1 MEARRRRAAGRRI
14 DAALGHLR
22 AALAE
27 VQRARADLSAV
38 IGAPTFFSL
47 REALRREI
55 RLAELALADPNS
67 ALELD
72 HDPSTAELRVG
83 HGPRHGCGFRKGK
96 G

>member
-1 MEARRRRAAGRRI
+1 MAARRRRAADRRI

-47 REALRREI
+47 RESLVREA
-55 RLAELALADPNS
+55 RKVEMVLADPNS
-67 ALELD
+67 AFELD
-72 HDPSTAELRVG
+72 HDPSMAELRVG
-83 HGPRHGCGFRKGK
+83 HGPHHGCGFRKGK